1 MKIAIVIPGMEAP
14 GGVERVVSIQANY
27 WVENNHEVTILI
39 PSNHKTAS
47 FYTLDK
53 RITYYTIERPR
64 QIRPRIPKLTSFIY
78 YKKLLQNYKFAINNI
93 HPDVIIS
100 TLQGEDDK
108 ILKGAS
114 VHIPIIGVNHIS
126 IFLRSKGSTLKS
138 FEQTVKR
145 WTKFDAIIALNR
157 TDMLLLKQ
165 KGCNSFFI
173 PNPCSFDKKNT
184 TITKSEHP
192 KYIVCVGRLDYIK
205 GQDRLLKVW
214 KQLAPKYPNWT
225 MVLVGDGNMRDQY
238 EKLEIE
244 YNIQHRIKHIYNSND
259 VQTILQHA
267 SIFAFTSRTECCP
280 MALIEAFS
288 CALPV
293 VCYDCESGP
302 RDFVENF
309 YNGFLIPNNNT
320 ELFISKLE
328 TLITNTDLRKTMS
341 INALSTAQRVT
352 KQIIMAQWDDLL
364 ASIVKN
370 TKSTN

>member
-1 MKIAIVIPGMEAP
+1 
-14 GGVERVVSIQANY
+14 
-27 WVENNHEVTILI
+27 
-39 PSNHKTAS
+39 
-47 FYTLDK
+47 
-53 RITYYTIERPR
+53 
-64 QIRPRIPKLTSFIY
+64 
-78 YKKLLQNYKFAINNI
+78 
-93 HPDVIIS
+93 
-100 TLQGEDDK
+100 
-108 ILKGAS
+108 
-114 VHIPIIGVNHIS
+114 
-126 IFLRSKGSTLKS
+126 
-138 FEQTVKR
+138 
-145 WTKFDAIIALNR
+145 
-157 TDMLLLKQ
+157 MLLLKQ

-293 VCYDCESGP
+293 VCYVD
-302 RDFVENF
+302 
-309 YNGFLIPNNNT
+309 
-320 ELFISKLE
+320 
-328 TLITNTDLRKTMS
+328 
-341 INALSTAQRVT
+341 
-352 KQIIMAQWDDLL
+352 
-364 ASIVKN
+364 
-370 TKSTN
+370 